1 MPNYTDNTF
10 TVRAIPGAR
19 AAAAFSPKTSEVFK
33 EEHEV
38 APVWINDRMQYVP
51 WGADNQMPFNIIDL
65 VESDETLATCQMF
78 NAEVCYGS
86 GLVYTIDRDE
96 QGGTGDE
103 KSRTSSLLARTSEYA
118 RTQNEI
124 DDFFADND
132 MASYF
137 LGVCQDFKHFGF
149 AVSVIILNEDAS
161 RIVRIV
167 RKQAC
172 YVRFA
177 PADKSGVIPY
187 ILYANWRNAVSADEV
202 ERIEL
207 LNPQSPLTDLQ
218 ARLKVT
224 PKASLWG
231 KGMGNRELQAAHSA
245 PNSQGSIPISQS
257 PITKNRKFAVL
268 SRIPTPDNTYY
279 PIPYYAALFK
289 GKWYN
294 IKQLIGIA
302 KEAKLKNSAP
312 IKYHIEIANS
322 FWNNIFKVEGIT
334 DRVKQQE
341 RVNQE
346 KDNII
351 NFLTG
356 MENSG
361 KVLFSTF
368 YVSPNGEEQ
377 HDVVINKIE
386 TDKEGGDWATD
397 IIEAV
402 NMMCFT
408 MRVHSNLVGS
418 VPGKTQ
424 TNNSGSDKRELYT
437 IAQALQKPYHDLLF
451 NVHRLI
457 IRYNG
462 WKGARPDCPFIQLT
476 TLDENRDAKQVSI
489 DHKEQ

>member
-1 MPNYTDNTF
+1 MGDFNYLHITGVNDL
-10 TVRAIPGAR
+10 PGYH
-19 AAAAFSPKTSEVFK
+19 AAAAFTTKSSEVFK
-33 EEHEV
+33 EAEEISPRHV
-38 APVWINDRMQYVP
+38 SDKVSYMP
-51 WGADNQMPFNIIDL
+51 WGTDDQMPYDIINL
-65 VESDETLATCQMF
+65 IESDETLSTCQMF

-86 GLVYTIDRDE
+86 GLVYQTDE
-96 QGGTGDE
+96 MCKQ
-103 KSRTSSLLARTSEYA
+103 KVV
-118 RTQNEI
+118 NEVEE
-124 DDFFADND
+124 FFLDND

-149 AVSVIILNEDAS
+149 AVSVIILNEQGNKV
-161 RIVRIV
+161 VRV
-167 RKQAC
+167 LRKEAC

-177 PADKSGVIPY
+177 PANKEGVIPQV
-187 ILYANWRNAVSADEV
+187 LYANWRNSVRAEQVEV
-202 ERIEL
+202 IPL
-207 LNPQSPLTDLQ
+207 LNPQSPWTDLQ
-218 ARLKVT
+218 TQVK
-224 PKASLWG
+224 KG
-231 KGMGNRELQAAHSA
+231 K
-245 PNSQGSIPISQS
+245 
-257 PITKNRKFAVL
+257 RKFAVV
-268 SRIPTPDNTYY
+268 SRVPTPDSTYY
-279 PIPYYAALFK
+279 PSPYYASLFK

-294 IKQLIGIA
+294 IKQLIGVA

-312 IKYHIEIANS
+312 IKYHIEIAKS
-322 FWNNIFKVEGIT
+322 FWSNIFKAEGIT

-341 RVNQE
+341 RVNEE

-361 KVLFSTF
+361 KVLFSEF

-418 VPGKTQ
+418 VPGKSQ

-457 IRYNG
+457 IRFNK
-462 WKGARPDCPFIQLT
+462 WDGAYPDCPFIQLT
-476 TLDENRDAKQVSI
+476 TLDENKDAKQVST
-489 DHKEQ
+489 EE

>member
-1 MPNYTDNTF
+1 MFNPVTRLILCLFFVKKMIVTLPQNISDMTDFNYLHITGVNDL
-10 TVRAIPGAR
+10 PGYN
-19 AAAAFSPKTSEVFK
+19 AAAAFTTKSSEVFK
-33 EEHEV
+33 EAEEISPRHV
-38 APVWINDRMQYVP
+38 SDKVSYMP
-51 WGADNQMPFNIIDL
+51 WGADDQMPYDIIRL
-65 VESDETLATCQMF
+65 IESDETLSTCQMF

-86 GLVYTIDRDE
+86 GLVYQTDE
-96 QGGTGDE
+96 WC
-103 KSRTSSLLARTSEYA
+103 KRKVV
-118 RTQNEI
+118 NEVEE
-124 DDFFADND
+124 FFLDND

-149 AVSVIILNEDAS
+149 AVSVIILNEQGNKV
-161 RIVRIV
+161 VRV
-167 RKQAC
+167 LRKEAC

-177 PADKSGVIPY
+177 PANKEGVIPQV
-187 ILYANWRNAVSADEV
+187 LYANWRNSVRAEQVEV
-202 ERIEL
+202 IPL
-207 LNPQSPLTDLQ
+207 LNPQSPWTDLQ
-218 ARLKVT
+218 AQVK
-224 PKASLWG
+224 KG
-231 KGMGNRELQAAHSA
+231 K
-245 PNSQGSIPISQS
+245 
-257 PITKNRKFAVL
+257 RKFAVV
-268 SRIPTPDNTYY
+268 SRVPTPDSTYY
-279 PIPYYAALFK
+279 PIPYYASLFK

-294 IKQLIGIA
+294 IKQLIGVA

-312 IKYHIEIANS
+312 IKYHIEIAKS
-322 FWNNIFKVEGIT
+322 FWSNIFKAEGIT

-341 RVNQE
+341 RVNEE

-361 KVLFSTF
+361 KVLFSEF

-418 VPGKTQ
+418 VPGKSQ

-457 IRYNG
+457 IRFNR
-462 WKGARPDCPFIQLT
+462 WDGAYPDCPFIQLT
-476 TLDENRDAKQVSI
+476 TLDENKDAKQVST
-489 DHKEQ
+489 EE

>member
-1 MPNYTDNTF
+1 MFNPVTRLILCLFFVKKMIVTLPQNISNMTDFNYLHITGVNDL
-10 TVRAIPGAR
+10 PGYH
-19 AAAAFSPKTSEVFK
+19 AAAAFTTKSSEVFK
-33 EEHEV
+33 EAEEISPRHV
-38 APVWINDRMQYVP
+38 SDKVSYMP
-51 WGADNQMPFNIIDL
+51 WGADDQMPYDIINL
-65 VESDETLATCQMF
+65 IESDETLSTCQMF

-86 GLVYTIDRDE
+86 GLVYQTDE
-96 QGGTGDE
+96 MC
-103 KSRTSSLLARTSEYA
+103 KRNVA
-118 RTQNEI
+118 NEVEE
-124 DDFFADND
+124 FFLDND

-149 AVSVIILNEDAS
+149 AVSVIILNEQGNKV
-161 RIVRIV
+161 VRV
-167 RKQAC
+167 LRKEAC

-177 PADKSGVIPY
+177 PANKEGVIPQV
-187 ILYANWRNAVSADEV
+187 LYANWRNSVRAEQVEV
-202 ERIEL
+202 IPL
-207 LNPQSPLTDLQ
+207 LNPQSPWTDLQ
-218 ARLKVT
+218 AQVK
-224 PKASLWG
+224 KG
-231 KGMGNRELQAAHSA
+231 K
-245 PNSQGSIPISQS
+245 
-257 PITKNRKFAVL
+257 RKFAVV
-268 SRIPTPDNTYY
+268 SRVPTPDSTYY
-279 PIPYYAALFK
+279 PIPYYASLFK

-294 IKQLIGIA
+294 IKQLIGVA

-312 IKYHIEIANS
+312 IKYHIEIAKS
-322 FWNNIFKVEGIT
+322 FWSNIFKAEGIT

-341 RVNQE
+341 RVNEE

-361 KVLFSTF
+361 KVLFSEF

-418 VPGKTQ
+418 VPGKSQ

-457 IRYNG
+457 IRFNR
-462 WKGARPDCPFIQLT
+462 WDGAYPDCPFIQLT
-476 TLDENRDAKQVSI
+476 TLDENKDAKQVST
-489 DHKEQ
+489 EE

>member
-1 MPNYTDNTF
+1 MTDFNYLHITGVNDL
-10 TVRAIPGAR
+10 PGYH
-19 AAAAFSPKTSEVFK
+19 AAAAFTTKSSEVFK
-33 EEHEV
+33 EAEEISPCHV
-38 APVWINDRMQYVP
+38 SDKVSYMP
-51 WGADNQMPFNIIDL
+51 WGADDQMPYDIINL
-65 VESDETLATCQMF
+65 IESDETLSTCQMF

-86 GLVYTIDRDE
+86 GLVYQTDE
-96 QGGTGDE
+96 WC
-103 KSRTSSLLARTSEYA
+103 KRKVV
-118 RTQNEI
+118 NEVEE
-124 DDFFADND
+124 FFLDND

-149 AVSVIILNEDAS
+149 AVSVIILNEQGNKV
-161 RIVRIV
+161 VRV
-167 RKQAC
+167 LRKEAC

-177 PADKSGVIPY
+177 PANKEGVIPQV
-187 ILYANWRNAVSADEV
+187 LYANWRNSVRAEQVEV
-202 ERIEL
+202 IPL
-207 LNPQSPLTDLQ
+207 LNPQSPWTDLQ
-218 ARLKVT
+218 TQVK
-224 PKASLWG
+224 KG
-231 KGMGNRELQAAHSA
+231 K
-245 PNSQGSIPISQS
+245 
-257 PITKNRKFAVL
+257 RKFAVV
-268 SRIPTPDNTYY
+268 SRVPTPDSTYY
-279 PIPYYAALFK
+279 PIPYYASLFK

-294 IKQLIGIA
+294 IKQLIGVA

-312 IKYHIEIANS
+312 IKYHIEIAKS
-322 FWNNIFKVEGIT
+322 FWSNIFKAEGIT

-341 RVNQE
+341 RVNEE

-361 KVLFSTF
+361 KVLFSEF

-418 VPGKTQ
+418 VPGKSQ

-457 IRYNG
+457 IRFNR
-462 WKGARPDCPFIQLT
+462 WDGAYPDCPFIQLT
-476 TLDENRDAKQVSI
+476 TLDENKDAKQVST
-489 DHKEQ
+489 EE

>member
-1 MPNYTDNTF
+1 MGDFNYLHITGVNDL
-10 TVRAIPGAR
+10 PGYH
-19 AAAAFSPKTSEVFK
+19 AAAAFTTKSSEVFK
-33 EEHEV
+33 DAEEISPRHV
-38 APVWINDRMQYVP
+38 SDKVCYML
-51 WGADNQMPFNIIDL
+51 WGADDQMPYDIINL
-65 VESDETLATCQMF
+65 IESDETLSTCQMF

-86 GLVYTIDRDE
+86 GLVYQTDE
-96 QGGTGDE
+96 WC
-103 KSRTSSLLARTSEYA
+103 KRKVV
-118 RTQNEI
+118 NEVEE
-124 DDFFADND
+124 FFLDND

-149 AVSVIILNEDAS
+149 AVSVIILNEQGNKV
-161 RIVRIV
+161 VRV
-167 RKQAC
+167 LRKEAC

-177 PADKSGVIPY
+177 PANKEGVIPQV
-187 ILYANWRNAVSADEV
+187 LYANWRNSVQAEQVEV
-202 ERIEL
+202 IPL
-207 LNPQSPLTDLQ
+207 LNPLSPWTDLQ
-218 ARLKVT
+218 TQVK
-224 PKASLWG
+224 KG
-231 KGMGNRELQAAHSA
+231 K
-245 PNSQGSIPISQS
+245 
-257 PITKNRKFAVL
+257 RKFAVV
-268 SRIPTPDNTYY
+268 SRVPTPDSTYY
-279 PIPYYAALFK
+279 PIPYYASLFK

-294 IKQLIGIA
+294 IKQLIGVA

-312 IKYHIEIANS
+312 IKYHIEIAKS
-322 FWNNIFKVEGIT
+322 FWSNIFKAEGIT

-341 RVNQE
+341 RVNEE

-361 KVLFSTF
+361 KVLFSEF

-418 VPGKTQ
+418 VPGKSQ

-457 IRYNG
+457 IRFNK
-462 WKGARPDCPFIQLT
+462 WDGAYPDCPFIQLT
-476 TLDENRDAKQVSI
+476 TLDENRDAKAVSVNPKS
-489 DHKEQ
+489 DEQ

>member
-1 MPNYTDNTF
+1 MAEYPRLFLNTPSPIVLQKQTSKTMGDFNYLHITGVNDLPGYHAAVAF
-10 TVRAIPGAR
+10 TTK
-19 AAAAFSPKTSEVFK
+19 SSEVFK
-33 EEHEV
+33 EAEEISPRHV
-38 APVWINDRMQYVP
+38 SDKVSYMP
-51 WGADNQMPFNIIDL
+51 WGADDQMPYDIINL
-65 VESDETLATCQMF
+65 IESDETLSTCQMF

-86 GLVYTIDRDE
+86 GLVYQTDE
-96 QGGTGDE
+96 MC
-103 KSRTSSLLARTSEYA
+103 KRNVV
-118 RTQNEI
+118 NEVEE
-124 DDFFADND
+124 FFLDND

-149 AVSVIILNEDAS
+149 AVSVIILNEQGNKV
-161 RIVRIV
+161 VRV
-167 RKQAC
+167 LRKEAC

-177 PADKSGVIPY
+177 PANKEGVIPQV
-187 ILYANWRNAVSADEV
+187 LYANWRNSVRAEQVEV
-202 ERIEL
+202 IPL
-207 LNPQSPLTDLQ
+207 LNPQSPWTDLQ
-218 ARLKVT
+218 AQVK
-224 PKASLWG
+224 KG
-231 KGMGNRELQAAHSA
+231 K
-245 PNSQGSIPISQS
+245 
-257 PITKNRKFAVL
+257 RKFAVV
-268 SRIPTPDNTYY
+268 SRVPTPDSTYY
-279 PIPYYAALFK
+279 PIPYYASLFK

-294 IKQLIGIA
+294 IKQLIGVA

-312 IKYHIEIANS
+312 IKYHIEIAKS
-322 FWNNIFKVEGIT
+322 FWSNIFKAEGIT

-341 RVNQE
+341 RVNEE

-361 KVLFSTF
+361 KVLFSEF

-418 VPGKTQ
+418 VPGKSQ

-457 IRYNG
+457 IRFNK
-462 WKGARPDCPFIQLT
+462 WDGAYPDCPFIQLT
-476 TLDENRDAKQVSI
+476 TLDENKDAKQVSVTPNT
-489 DHKEQ
+489 ENA

>member
-1 MPNYTDNTF
+1 M
-10 TVRAIPGAR
+10 
-19 AAAAFSPKTSEVFK
+19 
-33 EEHEV
+33 
-38 APVWINDRMQYVP
+38 
-51 WGADNQMPFNIIDL
+51 
-65 VESDETLATCQMF
+65 AT
-78 NAEVCYGS
+78 
-86 GLVYTIDRDE
+86 
-96 QGGTGDE
+96 
-103 KSRTSSLLARTSEYA
+103 
-118 RTQNEI
+118 
-124 DDFFADND
+124 
-132 MASYF
+132 YF

-149 AVSVIILNEDAS
+149 AISVIILNES
-161 RIVRIV
+161 GNKIVRIL
-167 RKQAC
+167 RKEAC
-172 YVRFA
+172 YTRFA
-177 PADKSGVIPY
+177 PANKEGVIPKV
-187 ILYANWRNAVSADEV
+187 LYANWRNAVRPEEV
-202 ERIEL
+202 EVIPL
-207 LNPQSPLTDLQ
+207 LNPLSPWTDLQ
-218 ARLKVT
+218 TQVK
-224 PKASLWG
+224 KG
-231 KGMGNRELQAAHSA
+231 K
-245 PNSQGSIPISQS
+245 
-257 PITKNRKFAVL
+257 RKFAVV
-268 SRIPTPDNTYY
+268 SRVPTPDSTYY

-302 KEAKLKNSAP
+302 KEAKLRNSAP
-312 IKYHIEIANS
+312 IKYHIEIAKT
-322 FWNNIFKVEGIT
+322 FWANIFKAEGIT

-341 RVNQE
+341 RVNEE

-361 KVLFSTF
+361 KVLFSEF

-418 VPGKTQ
+418 VPDKSQ

-457 IRYNG
+457 IRFNKWG
-462 WKGARPDCPFIQLT
+462 KAFPDCPFIQLT
-476 TLDENRDAKQVSI
+476 TLDENKDAKQVST
-489 DHKEQ
+489 EE